1 MSKIIIIGGV
11 AGGATAA
18 ARLRRI
24 DEDSEIL
31 IIERGDYISYANCGL
46 PYYIG
51 GTIENRDSLFV
62 QTPDSFFKR
71 FNVDV
76 RIKSEVISINRE
88 KKTVTVK
95 DSSGKTYEEN
105 YNKMV
110 LSPGAEPIRPM
121 IDGIDDPAIFTLR
134 SVPDTD
140 KIKKYINEN
149 KPSSAIVIGGG
160 FIGLEMAEN
169 LHALGI
175 KVSIVEMADQVMT
188 PVDFE
193 IAAYAHHHIKT
204 KGVDLFLGDGIASF
218 SRNGNSISARLNS
231 GREIVSDMIILSIGI
246 KPDTAF
252 LKSSGINLSDRGS
265 IIVDEY
271 LRTNDENIY
280 AVGDAIVYTS
290 PITNKPLPVFLA
302 GPANKQGRIAAN
314 NIKFGNT
321 EKYRG
326 SIATAIAKVFDLT
339 IASCGLSE
347 KFLKSQ
353 SIKCKSSI
361 TISASHATYY
371 PSSTTM
377 TIKLVFDP
385 DNGKILG
392 AQITG
397 YDNVE
402 SKINMIAT
410 VMGMT
415 GTVSDL
421 RNIEHAYAPP
431 YSSAKDPVNIAG
443 FTAENIVKGEVQTLS
458 WNDIKNIYPSDWQIV
473 DVRTPAEYELG
484 SIMHSVNIPLDSL
497 RSRINEI
504 SKDKNILIYCAV
516 GLRGYVALR
525 ILKNKGFKNVY
536 NLSGGYKLY
545 STASQKTEDGITQNW
560 SGSDSGEKLKET
572 TETEGKS
579 FTVNACGL
587 QCPGP
592 IMRLKSEI
600 EKLSAG
606 DTLTIEATDEG
617 FMRDV
622 GAWCLMTKNTL
633 LSVNNT
639 KGVVIAKIK
648 KGSVS
653 QANTNRDGKT
663 IVVFSDDLDKAIAA
677 FVIANGAA
685 STGKKVTMFFTF
697 WGLNIIKKTKSKS
710 KKDFFS
716 KMFSFMMPRGSRELE
731 LSKMNMSGMGPKMI
745 RRRMKKKN
753 IDSLEAMI
761 NSALMN
767 NVEFMAC
774 QMSMDVMGVRKED
787 LIDGVTIGGVAA
799 YLNETESSSL
809 NLFI

>member
-24 DEDSEIL
+24 DENSEII

-51 GTIENRDSLFV
+51 GKIENRESLFV

-76 RIKSEVISINRE
+76 RIKSEALTIDRE
-88 KKTVTVK
+88 KKTITVK
-95 DSSGKTYEEN
+95 ESSGKTYEEN
-105 YNKMV
+105 YDKLV

-218 SRNGNSISARLNS
+218 SRSVNSVTARLNS
-231 GREIVSDMIILSIGI
+231 GREIASDMIILSIGI

-265 IIVDEY
+265 IIVDEF

-280 AVGDAIVYTS
+280 AVGDAIIFTS
-290 PITNKPLPVFLA
+290 PITDKPLPVFLA

-314 NIKFGNT
+314 NIVFGNT
-321 EKYRG
+321 EKYKG

-353 SIKCKSSI
+353 SIKCKSSV

-371 PSSTTM
+371 PGSTTM

-385 DNGKILG
+385 DNGRIFG

-410 VMGMT
+410 VMGMN
-415 GTVSDL
+415 GTVTDL

-431 YSSAKDPVNIAG
+431 YSSAKDAVNIAG
-443 FTAENIVKGEVQTLS
+443 FTAENIVKGEVKTLS
-458 WNDIKNIYPSDWQIV
+458 WNDVKNIYPSDWQII
-473 DVRTPAEYELG
+473 DVRTPAEHELG
-484 SIMHSVNIPLDSL
+484 SIMNSINIPIDSL
-497 RSRINEI
+497 RSRIDEV
-504 SKDKNILIYCAV
+504 SKDKNILLYCAV
-516 GLRGYVALR
+516 GLRGYVALK
-525 ILKNKGFKNVY
+525 ILANKGFKNVY

-545 STASQKTEDGITQNW
+545 STASQKIEDGITQQW
-560 SGSDSGEKLKET
+560 SGSDSGEIIREDKS
-572 TETEGKS
+572 KS
-579 FTVNACGL
+579 FTVDACGL

-592 IMRLKSEI
+592 VMRLKSEI
-600 EKLSAG
+600 EKLSSG
-606 DTLTIEATDEG
+606 DILIIKATDEG

-633 LSVNNT
+633 LSVDND
-639 KGVVIAKIK
+639 KGIVTARIQ
-648 KGSVS
+648 KGSKS
-653 QANTNRDGKT
+653 SADSNKDGKT

-697 WGLNIIKKTKSKS
+697 WGLNVIKKRKSKS

-716 KMFSFMMPRGSRELE
+716 KMFSFMMPRGSGELD
-731 LSKMNMSGMGPKMI
+731 LSKMNMAGMGSKMI
-745 RRRMKKKN
+745 RWRMKKKN

-761 NSALMN
+761 NSALMS

>member
-1 MSKIIIIGGV
+1 MSKILIIGGV
-11 AGGATAA
+11 AGGATTA

-24 DEDSEIL
+24 DENSEII

-51 GTIENRDSLFV
+51 GTIENRESLFV
-62 QTPDSFFKR
+62 QTPESFFKR

-88 KKTVTVK
+88 MKTVTVK
-95 DSSGKTYEEN
+95 ESSGKTYEEN
-105 YNKMV
+105 YDKLV
-110 LSPGAEPIRPM
+110 LSPGAEPIKPM

-140 KIKKYINEN
+140 KIKKYINDK
-149 KPSSAIVIGGG
+149 KPLSAIVIGGG

-169 LHALGI
+169 LHSLGL

-188 PVDFE
+188 PVDYE

-218 SRNGNSISARLNS
+218 SRNGNSVSARLNS
-231 GREIVSDMIILSIGI
+231 GREIISDMIILSIGI

-252 LKSSGINLSDRGS
+252 LRTSGINLSDRGS
-265 IIVDEY
+265 IIVDEF

-280 AVGDAIVYTS
+280 AVGDAIVFTS

-314 NIKFGNT
+314 NIAFGNT
-321 EKYRG
+321 EKYKG

-353 SIKCKSSI
+353 SINCKSSV

-371 PSSTTM
+371 PGSTTM

-385 DNGKILG
+385 DNGKIFG

-410 VMGMT
+410 VMGMN
-415 GTVSDL
+415 GTVTDL

-431 YSSAKDPVNIAG
+431 YSSAKDAVNIAG

-458 WNDIKNIYPSDWQIV
+458 WNDVKSIYPSDWQII
-473 DVRTPAEYELG
+473 DVRTQAEHELG
-484 SIMHSVNIPLDSL
+484 SIMNSINIPLDSL
-497 RSRINEI
+497 RSKIDEV
-504 SKDKNILIYCAV
+504 SKDKKILLYCAV
-516 GLRGYVALR
+516 GLRGYVALK
-525 ILKNKGFKNVY
+525 ILTNKGFKNVY

-545 STASQKTEDGITQNW
+545 STASQKIEDGITQEWAGN
-560 SGSDSGEKLKET
+560 DSGEKTKDNT
-572 TETEGKS
+572 SAEGKS
-579 FTVNACGL
+579 FTVDACGL

-592 IMRLKSEI
+592 VMRLKSEI
-600 EKLSAG
+600 EKLSSG
-606 DTLTIEATDEG
+606 DILTIKATDEG

-622 GAWCLMTKNTL
+622 GAWCQMTKNSL
-633 LSVNNT
+633 LSVNND
-639 KGVVIAKIK
+639 KGIVTARIQKGAKS
-648 KGSVS
+648 SVS
-653 QANTNRDGKT
+653 GSRDNKT

-685 STGKKVTMFFTF
+685 STGKKVTIFFTF
-697 WGLNIIKKTKSKS
+697 WGLNVIKKRKSKS

-716 KMFSFMMPRGSRELE
+716 KMFSFMMPKGSGELD
-731 LSKMNMSGMGPKMI
+731 LSKMNMAGMGPKMI
-745 RRRMKKKN
+745 RWRMKKKN

-761 NSALMN
+761 QSALMN

-774 QMSMDVMGVRKED
+774 QMSMDVMGVKKED

>member
-1 MSKIIIIGGV
+1 MSKFLIIGGV
-11 AGGATAA
+11 AGGATTA

-24 DEDSEIL
+24 DEESEII

-51 GTIENRDSLFV
+51 GVIEKRDSLFI
-62 QTPDSFFKR
+62 QTPESFFKR

-95 DSSGKTYEEN
+95 ESSGKTYEEN
-105 YNKMV
+105 YDKLV
-110 LSPGAEPIRPM
+110 LSPGAEPIKPM
-121 IDGIDDPAIFTLR
+121 IDGINDPAIFTLR

-188 PVDFE
+188 PVDYE

-218 SRNGNSISARLNS
+218 SRSGNSVTARLTS
-231 GREIVSDMIILSIGI
+231 GREIISDMIILSIGI

-252 LKSSGINLSDRGS
+252 IKSSGIELSDRGS

-280 AVGDAIVYTS
+280 AVGDAIVFTS
-290 PITNKPLPVFLA
+290 PVTNKPLPVFLA

-314 NIKFGNT
+314 NIAFGNT
-321 EKYRG
+321 EKYKG

-347 KFLKSQ
+347 KLLKAQ
-353 SIKCKSSI
+353 SINCKSSV

-371 PSSTTM
+371 PGSTTM

-385 DNGKILG
+385 ETGKIFG

-402 SKINMIAT
+402 SKINMIAA
-410 VMGMT
+410 VMGMN
-415 GTVSDL
+415 GTVTDL

-431 YSSAKDPVNIAG
+431 YSSAKDAVNIAG

-458 WNDIKNIYPSDWQIV
+458 WNDVKSIYPSDWQII
-473 DVRTPAEYELG
+473 DVRTPAEHELG
-484 SIMHSVNIPLDSL
+484 SIMNSINIPLDSL
-497 RSRINEI
+497 RSRIDEV
-504 SKDKNILIYCAV
+504 SKDKNILLYCAV
-516 GLRGYVALR
+516 GLRGYVGLR

-545 STASQKTEDGITQNW
+545 STASQKIEDGITQEWAGN
-560 SGSDSGEKLKET
+560 DSGEKTKDNTSAEVKT
-572 TETEGKS
+572 
-579 FTVNACGL
+579 FTVDACGL

-592 IMRLKSEI
+592 VMRLKSEI
-600 EKLSAG
+600 EKLTSG
-606 DTLTIEATDEG
+606 DILTIKATDEG

-633 LSVNNT
+633 LSADNE
-639 KGVVIAKIK
+639 KGIVTARIQKGAKSSIN
-648 KGSVS
+648 GSRE
-653 QANTNRDGKT
+653 NKT

-697 WGLNIIKKTKSKS
+697 WGLNIVKKRKSKS

-716 KMFSFMMPRGSRELE
+716 KMFSFMMPKGSSELD
-731 LSKMNMSGMGPKMI
+731 LSKMNLSGIGPKMM
-745 RRRMKKKN
+745 RWRMKKKN

-761 NSALMN
+761 QSALTN
-767 NVEFMAC
+767 NIEFMAC
-774 QMSMDVMGVRKED
+774 QMSMDVMGVKRED
-787 LIDGVTIGGVAA
+787 LIDGVSIGGVAA